1 MRKIALTEMDSFVA
15 VAQRASFAKA
25 AAQLG
30 MSRSSLS
37 ESVRTLEERLGVRLL
52 NRTTRSVSLTQAGE
66 RLLARLQPVLD
77 DVNAALESVGSFRDR
92 PTGTLRITVAP
103 PAVKMV
109 VEPVLARFLAAYPDV
124 SVEVSSDSA
133 LVNIITE
140 RYDAGIRLGE
150 RVEKDMIALRLT
162 KRARPM
168 VVGAPSYVKKHG
180 RPEKPD
186 ELKSHNCIRA
196 RFPSGA
202 LLEWQFARGAK
213 PYQVT
218 VQGNVIANT
227 QELILQAA
235 LDGIGLAHVMQ
246 DEAAPHIKAKRLIP
260 LLEDWALPGPDFSLY
275 YPSRRYTPLVLQAF
289 IDFLRKDGLLVG
301 GRHSNS

>member
-1 MRKIALTEMDSFVA
+1 
-15 VAQRASFAKA
+15 
-25 AAQLG
+25 
-30 MSRSSLS
+30 
-37 ESVRTLEERLGVRLL
+37 LL

-66 RLLARLQPVLD
+66 RFLARLQPVLD
-77 DVNAALESVGSFRDR
+77 DVNAALESVSSFRDR
-92 PTGTLRITVAP
+92 PTGTLRLTVAP

-109 VEPVLARFLAAYPDV
+109 IEPVLARFLAAYPDV
-124 SVEVSSDSA
+124 SVEVSSDGA

-140 RYDAGIRLGE
+140 RYDAGVRLGE
-150 RVEKDMIALRLT
+150 RVEKDMISLRLT
-162 KRARPM
+162 KRARP
-168 VVGAPSYVKKHG
+168 VVVASPAYIKKRG
-180 RPEKPD
+180 RPDKPD
-186 ELKSHNCIRA
+186 DLQSHNCIRA

-213 PYQVT
+213 PYGIA

-235 LDGIGLAHVMQ
+235 LDGIGLAHLMEDDVM
-246 DEAAPHIKAKRLIP
+246 PHVKAKRLIL
-260 LLEDWALPGPDFSLY
+260 LLEEWALPGPDFALY

-301 GRHSNS
+301 GRRPNN